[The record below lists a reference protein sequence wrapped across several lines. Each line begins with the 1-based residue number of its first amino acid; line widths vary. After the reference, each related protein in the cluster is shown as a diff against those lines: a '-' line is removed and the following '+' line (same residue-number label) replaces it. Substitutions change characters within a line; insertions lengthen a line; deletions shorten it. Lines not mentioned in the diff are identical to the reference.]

1 MSQLWIG
8 KKKMTK
14 VKLNQ
19 KVSKTLP
26 KIGKNHALKRND
38 QLTLNASCFTRNITS
53 NIYYSVFN
61 LMRFLT
67 TSDNTM
73 VIRLGF

>member
-14 VKLNQ
+14 VKLSQ

-26 KIGKNHALKRND
+26 KIGKNRALKKYD
-38 QLTLNASCFTRNITS
+38 QITLNASGFTRNTRS
-53 NIYYSVFN
+53 HIYYSVFN
-61 LMRFLT
+61 LMKFFLQK
-67 TSDNTM
+67 
-73 VIRLGF
+73 

>member
-14 VKLNQ
+14 VKLSQ

-26 KIGKNHALKRND
+26 KIGKNNALKKNAKCFSRN
-38 QLTLNASCFTRNITS
+38 TRS
-53 NIYYSVFN
+53 NLYYSVFN
-61 LMRFLT
+61 LMKFFFKN
-67 TSDNTM
+67 D
-73 VIRLGF
+73 

>member
-14 VKLNQ
+14 VKLSQ

-26 KIGKNHALKRND
+26 KIGKNHALKKYD
-38 QLTLNASCFTRNITS
+38 QLTLNASCISRNTRS
-53 NIYYSVFN
+53 NI
-61 LMRFLT
+61 
-67 TSDNTM
+67 
-73 VIRLGF
+73 